1 MRIYQQGDEF
11 ACYPG
16 PWRAFAEVAE
26 WVRDNIPEDAIV
38 VGRKPRLV
46 YLFSGRRGDIYP
58 FTTQDEEMLAF
69 LDEVQADY
77 VLVVPVSRTT
87 YQYMLPVI
95 LSVPE
100 RFEVVYEI
108 DDGRTIPSYVLKYY
122 PEGDSP
128 VVPQAEG

>member
-1 MRIYQQGDEF
+1 
-11 ACYPG
+11 
-16 PWRAFAEVAE
+16 V
-26 WVRDNIPEDAIV
+26 
-38 VGRKPRLV
+38 
-46 YLFSGRRGDIYP
+46 YP
-58 FTTQDEEMLAF
+58 FTTEDEEMLAF
-69 LDEVQADY
+69 LDELQADY
-77 VLVVPVSRTT
+77 VMVVPVSRTT

-128 VVPQAEG
+128 IVPQAEERM

>member
-1 MRIYQQGDEF
+1 M
-11 ACYPG
+11 
-16 PWRAFAEVAE
+16 
-26 WVRDNIPEDAIV
+26 
-38 VGRKPRLV
+38 
-46 YLFSGRRGDIYP
+46 
-58 FTTQDEEMLAF
+58 
-69 LDEVQADY
+69 
-77 VLVVPVSRTT
+77 SRTT

-128 VVPQAEG
+128 VVPEAEG